1 MIRSIEF
8 TVTPI
13 ATAANLRT
21 QVYEAL
27 KAAIG
32 EIDIYGSPGE
42 IRLDERRLARD
53 LGVSRTPVRE
63 AFTVLEQEGFVRS
76 EARRGVFVV
85 RKTKRQIIGM
95 IHAWAALEGMAARL
109 ACQRATDEQIA
120 SLETLFSDFLER
132 SPSEHID
139 AYSEANICFHQ
150 AIIAL
155 AQCRIFDE
163 MSGTLMMHVRG
174 IRRAAI
180 RTDGRAD
187 RSNAEHRAILRA
199 LRDRACEDAEQLVRA
214 HGLGLAAHV
223 ERNGDALR

>member
-1 MIRSIEF
+1 MIRSVEF

-13 ATAANLRT
+13 AATVNLRT
-21 QVYEAL
+21 RVYEAL

-32 EIDIYGSPGE
+32 EIDIYGSAEE

-85 RKTKRQIIGM
+85 RKTQAQIIGM

-109 ACQRATDEQIA
+109 ACQRATDAELA
-120 SLETLFSDFLER
+120 SLETLFAAFLER
-132 SPSEHID
+132 APSEQIE
-139 AYSEANICFHQ
+139 AYSDANLRFHQ
-150 AIIAL
+150 AVIAL
-155 AQCRIFDE
+155 AHCPVFDGL
-163 MSGTLMMHVRG
+163 SGSLMIHVRG

-180 RTDGRAD
+180 RTDGRAE
-187 RSNAEHRAILRA
+187 RSDAEHRAILRA
-199 LRDRACEDAEQLVRA
+199 LGARNGEEAERLVRA

-223 ERNGDALR
+223 ERGGEALG